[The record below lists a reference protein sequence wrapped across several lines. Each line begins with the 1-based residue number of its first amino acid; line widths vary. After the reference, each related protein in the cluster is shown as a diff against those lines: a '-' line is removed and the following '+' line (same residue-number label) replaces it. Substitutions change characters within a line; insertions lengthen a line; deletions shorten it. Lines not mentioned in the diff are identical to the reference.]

1 MNCCVKCFMS
11 SEIKSIIKGLNNLGD
26 CSVCDR
32 NNVYVYNLQTD
43 QDKGLDDLFNGILS
57 IFKLGTDLITDGYPP
72 YKLMSIKDEFEKK
85 WNIFN
90 NLDGS
95 RIHLFLHSLLEHKYP
110 DKIEL
115 LNNQVGIIEWMNDS
129 YLEKNSVLK
138 GHSWVEF
145 VEYIK
150 HENRFHSNHV
160 NYEVLKDFLKR
171 LTTIVD
177 EDTFYR
183 ARISN
188 NEELDR
194 DKMGAPPSEFAT
206 AGRANS
212 EGISHLYLASDIGTV
227 ISEIRPSLSDT
238 VYIGKFPIRQELK
251 VVDFRLLK
259 SLDVVHFTDDPTVY
273 AINLGI
279 FNEMNKA
286 ISKPVR
292 SGDSKLDYLPTQFIV
307 DFIKSLNETESTGYH
322 GIVFESTLST
332 SGYNLMIFDPNL
344 LNCTRVEKREIQT
357 LNYTHVPCV

>member
-1 MNCCVKCFMS
+1 MNCCVRCFMS
-11 SEIKSIIKGLNNLGD
+11 SEIKSIIKSLNKLGN
-26 CSVCDR
+26 CSFCGS
-32 NNVYVYNLQTD
+32 NNVHVYNLHND
-43 QDKGLDDLFNGILS
+43 HDKGLDDLFNDILS
-57 IFKLGTDLITDGYPP
+57 IFKLGTDLISDGYSP
-72 YKLMSIKDEFEKK
+72 YKLISIKDEFERK

-95 RIHLFLHSLLEHKYP
+95 RIHLFLNTLLEHKHS
-110 DKIEL
+110 DKIQL

-138 GHSWVEF
+138 GCSWAEF
-145 VEYIK
+145 VKYIK
-150 HENRFHSNHV
+150 HKNRFHSNHV
-160 NYEVLKDFLKR
+160 NYEVLKDYLER
-171 LTTIVD
+171 LTTIVE

-194 DKMGAPPSEFAT
+194 DKMGAPPSEYAT

-212 EGISHLYLASDIGTV
+212 EGISHLYLASDRGTV

-238 VYIGKFPIRQELK
+238 VYIGTFPIRQDLK

-259 SLDVVHFTDDPTVY
+259 NLDVFRFTDPTVY
-273 AINLGI
+273 AINLDI

-307 DFIKSLNETESTGYH
+307 DFIKSLNETESAGYH

-332 SGYNLMIFDPNL
+332 NGYNLMVFDPNL
-344 LNCTRVEKREIQT
+344 LNCTRVEKREIKT